1 MLTKF
6 KKSFYNEKQNSNYA
20 DGFSFFSHQMFAQ
33 DVSISGN
40 VKDEK
45 GEALIGVTIQVKG
58 TTTGNITDVDGNYT
72 LPTVPTNAELVFS
85 YMGYQTQTIPVKGK
99 TIINVTMKE
108 DSQALEEVV
117 IVGFGTQ
124 KKVNLTGAVASVG
137 AEVLENKPG

>member
-1 MLTKF
+1 
-6 KKSFYNEKQNSNYA
+6 
-20 DGFSFFSHQMFAQ
+20 MFAQ

-124 KKVNLTGAVASVG
+124 KK
-137 AEVLENKPG
+137 